1 MASQF
6 EHYAY
11 EGNVFLKKVASE
23 LGTPDDTECAFRVS
37 QAVFYALRD
46 RITVE
51 ESQDL
56 ISQLPMAIK
65 AVYVNGWKLGKARE
79 KYKTRQ
85 EFLNAVY
92 AHGAPT
98 AARDLGE
105 DPSPKV
111 QAVFRAVKNYVS
123 EGELRHVRSQLPQKI
138 ADLLDV

>member
-11 EGNVFLKKVASE
+11 EGNIFLKKVAGE
-23 LGTPDDTECAFRVS
+23 LGAPDDTECAFRVS
-37 QAVFYALRD
+37 QAVFYTLRD
-46 RITVE
+46 RITIE

-85 EFLNAVY
+85 EFFNAVY
-92 AHGAPT
+92 EHGAPT
-98 AARDLGE
+98 ADRDLGD
-105 DPSPKV
+105 DPHPKV
-111 QAVFRAVKNYVS
+111 QAVFKAIKHYVS
-123 EGELRHVRSQLPQKI
+123 EGEMRHVKSQLPQEI
-138 ADLLDV
+138 ADLLNG

>member
-11 EGNVFLKKVASE
+11 EGDIFLKKVAGE
-23 LGTPDDTECAFRVS
+23 LGTPDDTDCAFRVS

-56 ISQLPMAIK
+56 ISPLPMAIK
-65 AVYVNGWKLGKARE
+65 AVYVNGWKLGKERE

-92 AHGAPT
+92 AHGART
-98 AARDLGE
+98 AGRDLGD
-105 DPSPKV
+105 DPRPKV
-111 QAVFRAVKNYVS
+111 QAVFKAIKHYVS
-123 EGELRHVRSQLPQKI
+123 EGEMRHVRSQLPREI